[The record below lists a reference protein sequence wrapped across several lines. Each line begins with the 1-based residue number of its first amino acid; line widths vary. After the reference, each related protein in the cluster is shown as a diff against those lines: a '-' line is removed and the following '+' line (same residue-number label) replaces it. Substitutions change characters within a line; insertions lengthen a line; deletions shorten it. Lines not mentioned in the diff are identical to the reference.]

1 MLFTAVLQAER
12 EVANH
17 EAPVVD
23 RLPEMQVHVEHR
35 PRADRYVWGVLRVM
49 MGWIFFWPFL
59 DKLFGLGFATE
70 KGAGWIDGG
79 SPTEG
84 FLKFATKGPFKDL
97 FEPLAGN
104 GLVDAVFM
112 IGLLGI
118 GLALLFGVG
127 VRIGA
132 AVGAL
137 MLVLMYLAGFIW
149 PEHNPFLDD
158 HLVYGFILVGVYVTG
173 AGHTLGLG
181 DRWAKTRLVK
191 RFRFLE

>member
-1 MLFTAVLQAER
+1 MIEGESELTAR
-12 EVANH
+12 
-17 EAPVVD
+17 
-23 RLPEMQVHVEHR
+23 VEQR
-35 PRADRYVWGVLRVM
+35 PRADRYVWGVLRIM

-59 DKLFGLGFATE
+59 DKLFGLSFATE
-70 KGAGWIDGG
+70 KGAGWVDGG

-84 FLKFATKGPFKDL
+84 FLKFATKGPFKGV

-104 GLVDAVFM
+104 AFVDTLFM
-112 IGLLGI
+112 VGLLAI
-118 GLALLFGVG
+118 GLALMLGIG

-132 AVGAL
+132 IAGAL

-158 HLVYGFILVGVYVTG
+158 HLIYAFVLVGVYFTG
-173 AGHTLGLG
+173 AGHYLGFG
-181 DRWAKTRLVK
+181 DQWAQIGLVK